1 MTNMICSE
9 LVLKTDN
16 VGRVI
21 TPRERREEILAE
33 FDRSGMSGLAFARH
47 YGIKYQTFVAWRKK
61 RREGQGCT
69 RANRINLVEAV
80 IATEV
85 EPPVA
90 TGGIVQVRLP
100 GGASVE
106 IGNQDQAGLVA
117 CLLRNLAL
125 GSC

>member
-33 FDRSGMSGLAFARH
+33 FDRSGMSGLAFASH

-61 RREGQGCT
+61 RREGQVGIP
-69 RANRINLVEAV
+69 ANRISLVEAV
-80 IATEV
+80 IATEA
-85 EPPVA
+85 EAPVA
-90 TGGIVQVRLP
+90 TGGSVQVRLP
-100 GGASVE
+100 GGASIE
-106 IGNQDQAGLVA
+106 IGNQHEAGLVA
-117 CLLRNLAL
+117 CLIRNLAL